1 MAVFIAAAHDEE
13 FWKKITKKN
22 EVAPSPSQPINNV
35 KILPLKIKKIIDIIN
50 KKVARTNRYSKIS
63 SFMYSI
69 EKKKTDNEIMV
80 RIILK
85 NTEKKSIRNL
95 ISIIWVLDGIL
106 KKTLIKISSF
116 FKKKTKEANTRK
128 KIQKNEDKYSNFTKC
143 VLINTPS

>member
-1 MAVFIAAAHDEE
+1 M
-13 FWKKITKKN
+13 
-22 EVAPSPSQPINNV
+22 
-35 KILPLKIKKIIDIIN
+35 
-50 KKVARTNRYSKIS
+50 
-63 SFMYSI
+63 
-69 EKKKTDNEIMV
+69 EKKKTDNEITV

-128 KIQKNEDKYSNFTKC
+128 KIQKNEDKYNNFTKC
-143 VLINTPS
+143 VLIDTPS